1 MVGESYFLNVVLK
14 MDGDMY
20 IFVVEERSSK
30 EEVVEQ
36 HPYVVHL
43 VSEAFPLVFDKM
55 DLLVEKLLV
64 CIIKSQLTVS
74 KLPQKQSAGGLSLEA
89 QHKGA
94 EVHLRHHCSH
104 LIVKVVDLLEDI
116 G

>member
-1 MVGESYFLNVVLK
+1 
-14 MDGDMY
+14 MY

-55 DLLVEKLLV
+55 DLLVE
-64 CIIKSQLTVS
+64 IIKSQLTVS